1 MSQKI
6 HPEKIRQLLNRSL
19 AQIEQPALERL
30 REARVQALAR
40 YDARNTAPSFAWA
53 GHSSRSGN
61 SINLRHKS
69 YYYWGGAILLAAC
82 LFSGA
87 AYWQHAT
94 TEQDISE
101 VDIAILTDDL
111 PMHVYVD

>member
-1 MSQKI
+1 MNQKF

-19 AQIEQPALERL
+19 SQLEQPTLERL
-30 REARVQALAR
+30 REARTQALGR
-40 YDARNTAPSFAWA
+40 YDARSATPAFAWA
-53 GHSSRSGN
+53 GHSSRSGH
-61 SINLRHKS
+61 STQSHHKS
-69 YYYWGGAILLAAC
+69 YYWAGVILLLAC

-87 AYWQHAT
+87 AYWQHT
-94 TEQDISE
+94 TAEHDTSA